1 MFSGDASTYPQPI
14 TPLGICFNSF
24 RISCSVFLLPALS
37 IVRTGSASTYLY
49 GMICVKP
56 LRICKSKCDPLLGLE
71 LPKIGGA
78 SLKANRFQRK
88 TACAYLP
95 GLLRKRRSDFTA
107 MKYNNGD
114 TESRSLKIL
123 ATSAAR

>member
-14 TPLGICFNSF
+14 APLGICFNSF
-24 RISCSVFLLPALS
+24 SISCSVFLLPPLS
-37 IVRTGSASTYLY
+37 MVRTGSASTYLY

-56 LRICKSKCDPLLGLE
+56 LRICTSKCDPLLGLE

-78 SLKANRFQRK
+78 LSKDNCFQRK

-95 GLLRKRRSDFTA
+95 GPLKKRRKGFLA
-107 MKYNNGD
+107 IKYNHRIAVSSIYPEG
-114 TESRSLKIL
+114 
-123 ATSAAR
+123 